1 MTTSQKIFIFLV
13 LSANCYLLYAI
24 SRYWLA
30 DVKFASAQNFI
41 RLFQATQ
48 DAQHLI
54 TAYNQ
59 FSKSFKLNSHEPAIT
74 SEYAVSAA
82 YLANALHQS
91 NATTAAQL
99 AQQSLSLSQISVSV
113 SPHHPNYY
121 KSQARAMILLSDIDP
136 QYLLLAVDALKKAQD
151 ISPTD
156 PRIPYNLGV
165 VYKYLGDTT
174 ASAKLMKDSLFLK
187 LDFGDAQKQLQDIK
201 P

>member
-1 MTTSQKIFIFLV
+1 MTTSQKVFISLV
-13 LSANCYLLYAI
+13 LTASCYLLYAI

-30 DVKFASAQNFI
+30 DTKLASAQNSI

-48 DAQHLI
+48 DPQYLI

-59 FSKSFKLNSHEPAIT
+59 FSGSFKLNPHEPAIT

-82 YLANALHQS
+82 YLANVLYQS
-91 NATTAAQL
+91 NATAAAQL
-99 AQQSLSLSQISVSV
+99 AQISAVLSQKAITQ
-113 SPHHPNYY
+113 SPNHPNYY
-121 KSQARAMILLSDIDP
+121 KSQARAMILLSDFDP

-156 PRIPYNLGV
+156 PRLPYNLGV
-165 VYKYLGDTT
+165 VYKYLSDATI
-174 ASAKLMKDSLFLK
+174 SAKLMKDSLFLK
-187 LDFGDAQKQLQDIK
+187 SDFADAQKQLQELI